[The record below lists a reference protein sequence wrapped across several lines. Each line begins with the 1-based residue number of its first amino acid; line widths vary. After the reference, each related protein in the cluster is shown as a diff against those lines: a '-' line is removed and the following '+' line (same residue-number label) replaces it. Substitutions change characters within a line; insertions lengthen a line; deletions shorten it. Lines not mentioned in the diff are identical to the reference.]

1 MYFVHGTV
9 FSKVSVALFEG
20 SCITALTASLDI
32 EHTLEQL
39 GLDAYIDE
47 LTNALSILVLTTL
60 EPYVAPIIKTVTE
73 GLTAGSS
80 AILQQEDQ
88 LLVFNDDDASE

>member
-1 MYFVHGTV
+1 MYTLTV
-9 FSKVSVALFEG
+9 F
-20 SCITALTASLDI
+20 TPPDI

-39 GLDAYIDE
+39 GLDDYIDE

-60 EPYVAPIIKTVTE
+60 EPYVAPIIKNVTE
-73 GLTAGSS
+73 GLSAGSS

-88 LLVFNDDDASE
+88 LLVFNDDNASE